1 MESKQTALSFASVS
15 GKKLV
20 ADFDGGMTTSDGG
33 VLLLRE
39 LEPKVGI
46 IDRIVESLWDRR
58 HQSYVDH
65 SYSDLIKQR
74 VFQIACGY
82 EDANDSNDLRLD
94 PGMKAACDRLPATGD
109 DLASQP
115 TMCRLENDVSRTDL
129 YRIGLAFVDAFI
141 GSYKKPPKKIILDI
155 DDTDDAIHGSQ
166 QLSLFNAH
174 YNEYC
179 FMPLHLYEGHTGKLI
194 TTILRPGRRIRGK
207 VTAAILRRVFDRIR
221 QAWPKVQILLR
232 GDSHFSAPAVHDL
245 CDEYE
250 VDFILG
256 QAVNK
261 KLKTL
266 GEPLMEEAIAL
277 SEKSEGPARLFSCF
291 EYQAGTWA
299 CPRQVI
305 YKAEITK
312 GKPNPRFVVTNI
324 KNRTPKF
331 LYEKVY
337 CARGRME
344 GFIKNHKTYL
354 HSDRTSCS
362 RFEANQFRLFLHS
375 AAYLLLHAL
384 KDIGLRGSRWEK
396 SNFDTIQLRIL
407 KIGAEIR
414 EQATKIRFHFPT
426 SYPLKDLMRSI
437 VYNLDTA

>member
-1 MESKQTALSFASVS
+1 MP
-15 GKKLV
+15 
-20 ADFDGGMTTSDGG
+20 TTMNI
-33 VLLLRE
+33 VLC
-39 LEPKVGI
+39 P
-46 IDRIVESLWDRR
+46 
-58 HQSYVDH
+58 
-65 SYSDLIKQR
+65 
-74 VFQIACGY
+74 F
-82 EDANDSNDLRLD
+82 
-94 PGMKAACDRLPATGD
+94 
-109 DLASQP
+109 
-115 TMCRLENDVSRTDL
+115 
-129 YRIGLAFVDAFI
+129 
-141 GSYKKPPKKIILDI
+141 
-155 DDTDDAIHGSQ
+155 
-166 QLSLFNAH
+166 
-174 YNEYC
+174 
-179 FMPLHLYEGHTGKLI
+179 HLYEGHTGKLI

-354 HSDRTSCS
+354 HSDRTSCN
-362 RFEANQFRLFLHS
+362 RFEGKPVPPLFAQCRLPAIARAQRHRS
-375 AAYLLLHAL
+375 QR
-384 KDIGLRGSRWEK
+384 ITMGE
-396 SNFDTIQLRIL
+396 IQLPIQSNS
-407 KIGAEIR
+407 A
-414 EQATKIRFHFPT
+414 
-426 SYPLKDLMRSI
+426 S
-437 VYNLDTA
+437 